1 MYELQKLDLEWKV
14 QGTLDVDA
22 GAWDVRC
29 EDVTYPDACSLPE
42 PRSVLLAYRMEQMS
56 AYTGTKS
63 TVAHKQIPHY
73 TKDALQSKNLSML
86 EKVNGTIEE
95 RNLQSFSKACM
106 TYTSMTP
113 ALGK

>member
-1 MYELQKLDLEWKV
+1 ME
-14 QGTLDVDA
+14 GALDVDA

-29 EDVTYPDACSLPE
+29 EDRTYPGVCSLPE
-42 PRSVLLAYRMEQMS
+42 PRSVLLASRMEQMS

-63 TVAHKQIPHY
+63 TVAHKQIPHH

-86 EKVNGTIEE
+86 EKVDGTIEE
-95 RNLQSFSKACM
+95 RNLQSFSKACT